1 VQAAVERGEVSLER
15 LGNMKMLVAEELELE
30 EQQAVHER
38 AYDRKGTRKKP
49 KN

>member
-1 VQAAVERGEVSLER
+1 
-15 LGNMKMLVAEELELE
+15 MKMLVAEELELE

-38 AYDRKGTRKKP
+38 AYDRKGARKKT